1 MKRESD
7 QLQKLGEALLT
18 LRSDLMDT
26 LRLPEKLLDAIS
38 EAKRI
43 TNFEGK
49 RRQMQFVGKLMRK
62 LEDTQRDAIHAAL
75 DEQQNG
81 SAAEKLALH
90 QAEHWRD
97 RLIADQSGSIDAI
110 SHQREA
116 DRATYVSG
124 ILQADR
130 GAKTHEARAAELEQ
144 APVKF
149 PDDRCEAARAL
160 IEQEMLSVR

>member
-1 MKRESD
+1 MSIITTKLLGYLSGGLGAAALLASGTAA
-7 QLQKLGEALLT
+7 LQTHRLHETQGTVTALRGDLDRAAKAFDTVVITANERAEALK
-18 LRSDLMDT
+18 D
-26 LRLPEKLLDAIS
+26 
-38 EAKRI
+38 
-43 TNFEGK
+43 
-49 RRQMQFVGKLMRK
+49 
-62 LEDTQRDAIHAAL
+62 
-75 DEQQNG
+75 
-81 SAAEKLALH
+81 
-90 QAEHWRD
+90 RD

-110 SHQREA
+110 SHQRDA

-144 APVKF
+144 APAKA